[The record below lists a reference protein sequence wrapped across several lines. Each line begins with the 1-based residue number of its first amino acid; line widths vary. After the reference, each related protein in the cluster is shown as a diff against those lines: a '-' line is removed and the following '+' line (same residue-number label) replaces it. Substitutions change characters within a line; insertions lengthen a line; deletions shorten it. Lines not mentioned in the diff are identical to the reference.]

1 MLIDFH
7 THTTASD
14 GALSPLELLSRAQE
28 AQISHFAITDHDTI
42 RGWRS
47 VVDTVPDGVNLIP
60 GVELSCVWSKVTIHV
75 VGLGFD
81 PDAEPI
87 VAMLARLDEARQARA
102 EKIAQRLA
110 SRNIPGA
117 LAGALEVAGGG
128 QIGRPHFARW
138 MVSAGYIG
146 DIKGAFDKYLGQG
159 KIGDV
164 QAFWPTLE
172 EAVQAIIAAGGRAI
186 LAHPLKYK
194 LTGMKLRALCQ
205 AFVDSGGTTIE
216 VINGKQSVVETKRLH
231 QIATDFGVMVSM
243 GSDFHR
249 DFEHAPRLG
258 VDTLRAG
265 VLPGVWEALT

>member
-1 MLIDFH
+1 MIIDFH

-14 GALSPLELLSRAQE
+14 GALAPIELLRRAQE
-28 AQISHFAITDHDTI
+28 AGISHFAITDHDTI
-42 RGWRS
+42 RGWQA
-47 VVDTVPDGVNLIP
+47 VADAVPDGVSLVS

-87 VAMLARLDEARQARA
+87 VSMLARLNKARQARA
-102 EKIAQRLA
+102 QKIAERLA
-110 SRNIPGA
+110 SRNITDA
-117 LAGALEVAGGG
+117 LAGALAVAGDS

-138 MVSAGYIG
+138 MVSAGYVR
-146 DIKGAFDKYLGQG
+146 DMNSAFDKYLGQG

-172 EAVQAIIAAGGRAI
+172 EAVHAITRSGGRAI

-205 AFVDSGGTTIE
+205 GFVDVGGTAIE
-216 VINGKQSVVETKRLH
+216 VVNGKQGVVETTRLH
-231 QIATDFGVMVSM
+231 QIAKDFSFTVSM

-258 VDTLRAG
+258 VDTARAG
-265 VLPGVWEALT
+265 ALPGVWETLT